1 MTSEYVHNRTL
12 SGRCWC
18 FDCQDFV
25 TLRRRF
31 DRPLAEHRRSL
42 EQIDRWILNHETKIR
57 LHEEK
62 RVQLT
67 DEKERIEKDLDTTY
81 QLIRSSQFSNA
92 AIRTVSLPHSS
103 FLRLRHWR
111 KGPKT
116 LKIFFQALACLFSVP
131 DKHFLTELKVNP
143 TVILHSPSP
152 DGLDV
157 FRTKF
162 LHLKEIS
169 PAFVRDKSVDA
180 HLIAV
185 WMSQIEEND
194 RVRRAQVEHDQQQ
207 QQWQAKI
214 VDDNKKLSSRKQE
227 IELIEHKLASLKQAL
242 HRQAFGGSN

>member
-1 MTSEYVHNRTL
+1 MTLEYVHNRAF

-31 DRPLAEHRRSL
+31 DQPSAK
-42 EQIDRWILNHETKIR
+42 QIDRWIPDHQAEIR

-62 RVQLT
+62 HVHLT
-67 DEKERIEKDLDTTY
+67 EEKERIEKDLDATY
-81 QLIRSSQFSNA
+81 QLIRSSEFSNA

-116 LKIFFQALACLFSVP
+116 LKIFFQALACLFSLP
-131 DKHFLTELKVNP
+131 DKHFLTELKANP
-143 TVILHSPSP
+143 TVLLHSPSP
-152 DGLDV
+152 NDLDI

-169 PAFVRDKSVDA
+169 PAFVRHKSVDA

-207 QQWQAKI
+207 QQWQATI
-214 VDDNKKLSSRKQE
+214 VEDNKKLSSRQQE
-227 IELIEHKLASLKQAL
+227 IQLIEHKLTSLKQAV
-242 HRQAFGGSN
+242 HRQAFDGSN